1 MIRMFV
7 LIAAIFLNSHAFSQE
22 NCCFEETLN
31 FLKTETAKNPQLDF
45 SGYISSWRQSCDS
58 AQDCRFPIVLGGGL
72 SCDQECALP
81 VGSEQN
87 KPVGFKLRL
96 PVSPGEA
103 GVAKFSR
110 EFHFETDSGVEWIE
124 VNFVIYAICPRNAVP
139 DGEDPCPLRYFQAQ
153 IEIKGDARAFCGAS
167 INLDDAFPF
176 PVLMCAGV
184 SRNDPS
190 RRLGVSLHRIPLK

>member
-22 NCCFEETLN
+22 NGCFEEALN
-31 FLKTETAKNPQLDF
+31 FLKTETARNPQLDF
-45 SGYISSWRQSCDS
+45 SGYISSWRQACD
-58 AQDCRFPIVLGGGL
+58 R
-72 SCDQECALP
+72 ECALP
-81 VGSEQN
+81 VGEEQN
-87 KPVGFKLRL
+87 KPVSFKLRL

-103 GVAKFSR
+103 GVARFSR
-110 EFHFETDSGVEWIE
+110 EFHFSGDSGIERLE
-124 VNFVIYAICPRNAVP
+124 VNFVIYAICPRETVP
-139 DGEDPCPLRYFQAQ
+139 DANDPCPLRYFQTQ